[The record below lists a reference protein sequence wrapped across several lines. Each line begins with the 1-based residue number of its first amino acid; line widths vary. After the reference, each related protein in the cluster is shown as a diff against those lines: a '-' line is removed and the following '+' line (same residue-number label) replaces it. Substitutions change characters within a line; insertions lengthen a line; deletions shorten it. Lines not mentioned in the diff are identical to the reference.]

1 MELSSCQEDTEDDSV
16 TVTPKRV
23 KAFTSLLE
31 ESLPHLASGF
41 ARRGTGA
48 SSLLFM
54 PDSNGL
60 IVGFAMHSHMV
71 VVEVGASDAEEGVS
85 VLKSFAVPVKEGQ
98 RAVQGLPT
106 RTKIGKAINGGVNG
120 NGHADE
126 MEDDDSASSAAG
138 GDHRSQDGDSNSD
151 DSDSEDEDEGTA
163 DIDRPRFVMMSISRD
178 LQWLAGQDSSGRIGV
193 WSLDVFKVGLVRA

>member
-1 MELSSCQEDTEDDSV
+1 M
-16 TVTPKRV
+16 TVQPKRI

-98 RAVQGLPT
+98 RAVQGLPSRT
-106 RTKIGKAINGGVNG
+106 RIGKAANGDVNG
-120 NGHADE
+120 NGHAAEVDE
-126 MEDDDSASSAAG
+126 DGDESASSAAG
-138 GDHRSQDGDSNSD
+138 AEHRSDAADSDSD
-151 DSDSEDEDEGTA
+151 DSDSEDEDEGNA
-163 DIDRPRFVMMSISRD
+163 DIQRPRFVMMSISQD

-193 WSLDVFKVGLVRA
+193 WSLDVFKVGSRSIRRDFPMCN

>member
-1 MELSSCQEDTEDDSV
+1 M
-16 TVTPKRV
+16 TVQPKRV

-31 ESLPHLASGF
+31 ESLPHLVSGF

-60 IVGFAMHSHMV
+60 IIGFAMHSHMV

-98 RAVQGLPT
+98 RAVQGLPS
-106 RTKIGKAINGGVNG
+106 RSRLGQNGNVNG

-126 MEDDDSASSAAG
+126 ADEDDSASSAAG
-138 GDHRSQDGDSNSD
+138 GEHRSEAGDSASD
-151 DSDSEDEDEGTA
+151 DSDSEDEDDGDA
-163 DIDRPRFVMMSISRD
+163 DAHRPRFVMMSISPD

-193 WSLDVFKVGLVRA
+193 WSLDVFKVRAESHRLAETHD

>member
-1 MELSSCQEDTEDDSV
+1 M
-16 TVTPKRV
+16 TVQPKRV
-23 KAFTSLLE
+23 KAFTPLLE

-60 IVGFAMHSHMV
+60 ILGFAMHSHMV

-98 RAVQGLPT
+98 RAVQGLPSRIKVGQKT
-106 RTKIGKAINGGVNG
+106 NGDVNG

-126 MEDDDSASSAAG
+126 ANEDESASSAAG
-138 GDHRSQDGDSNSD
+138 GEHRSEAGDSDSD
-151 DSDSEDEDEGTA
+151 DSDSEDEDQGDGNA
-163 DIDRPRFVMMSISRD
+163 HRPRFVMMSISPD

-193 WSLDVFKVGLVRA
+193 WSLDVFKVGRRDFKRPAGLFD